1 MKNVKQ
7 MLNMLLAIVLL
18 AAVSTQI
25 TGCKD
30 DDAPPALT
38 LSTLTAGSSD
48 LNGATS
54 PSDVAVDAEIIAT
67 FSTDID
73 AATAT
78 DANIFL
84 TREYDASVVSTTKVV
99 SGKTITITPNSDLF
113 AGDQY
118 TLTFSSGLKSK
129 GGKPLT
135 GLERSFSTPGIG
147 IGTAPQAS
155 SQVLYLQFS
164 NGVIDITGNATV
176 ASEKVA
182 YTTDRFGNANGAADF
197 RGATT
202 AGTGDIVELSGTKLI
217 SPSMTISLWTK
228 MSTTDFPQGT
238 SRPMFGYNIF
248 YGYQLEVG
256 NNLDYMVYVSRH
268 KVNPDPMS
276 HFTAGDNLDPN
287 GDGSVNGEVT
297 FDYSGSIRDKV
308 NNKWVNI
315 VLTFDA
321 TTSLK
326 TFYID
331 GVKIMEKDLDLIT
344 DEYIMKD
351 LQLGTQL
358 DGTGEVRTG
367 LGTKLALGWWV
378 DKTFTTESW
387 ALYSGATNTFK
398 GQLDDFRMW
407 NKSLTAAEVT
417 ALYNSEK
424 P

>member
-1 MKNVKQ
+1 MKTMKL
-7 MLNMLLAIVLL
+7 MLNILPGIAMF
-18 AAVSTQI
+18 AAVTTLM

-38 LSTLTAGSSD
+38 LSALTAGTSD

-54 PSDVAVDAEIIAT
+54 ASDVAVNAAITAE
-67 FSTDID
+67 FSTEVD
-73 AATAT
+73 ASTAT
-78 DANIFL
+78 DATISL
-84 TREYDASVVSTTKVV
+84 KREYNDSEVPKTIAV
-99 SGKTITITPNSDLF
+99 SGKTITITPNQNLF

-118 TLTFSSGLKSK
+118 TLSFSSGLKSK

-135 GLERSFSTPGIG
+135 ALERSFSTPGVG
-147 IGTAPQAS
+147 VGTAPQSS

-164 NGVIDITGNATV
+164 NSVIDLTGNATI

-182 YTTDRFGNANGAADF
+182 YTTDRFGNENGAANF

-202 AGTGDIVELSGTKLI
+202 AGTGDLIEISGTKLI
-217 SPSMTISLWTK
+217 SPSMAISLWTK
-228 MSTTDFPQGT
+228 MNTADFPQGT
-238 SRPMFGYNIF
+238 SRPIFGYNIF

-268 KVNPDPMS
+268 KVNPDPLTL
-276 HFTAGDNLDPN
+276 FTAGDNLDPN

-297 FDYSGSIRDKV
+297 FDYNGSIRNLV

-321 TTSLK
+321 ATSLK

-331 GVKIMEKDLDLIT
+331 GVKIMEKDLDLIS
-344 DEYIMKD
+344 DNYIMKD
-351 LQLGTQL
+351 IQLGTQL
-358 DGTGEVRTG
+358 DGTGAPRTG
-367 LGTKLALGWWV
+367 LGDKLALGWWV

-387 ALYSGATNTFK
+387 ALYSGTTNTFK

-407 NKSLTAAEVT
+407 NRSLTAAEVT